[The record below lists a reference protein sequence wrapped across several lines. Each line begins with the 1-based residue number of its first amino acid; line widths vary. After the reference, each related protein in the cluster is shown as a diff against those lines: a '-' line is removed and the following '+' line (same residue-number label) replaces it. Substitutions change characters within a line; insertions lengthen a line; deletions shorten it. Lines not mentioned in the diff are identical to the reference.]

1 MKKVIISALIG
12 ALFGGAVVFTAT
24 QPNFFQQNQMVANA
38 KGLPE
43 TPENEVVAVEDKK
56 VDNNDTLDKNITDS
70 YYSNYLTLCHEKG
83 NGTTG
88 AIAECYDNVTQL
100 AENELEHL
108 FYVTAEEN
116 EIEKVGEKFNQW
128 KEEREKKCGDY
139 IQISLSTCLADFT
152 VAKVS
157 EIYQ

>member
-1 MKKVIISALIG
+1 M
-12 ALFGGAVVFTAT
+12 FGGAVVFTAT

-43 TPENEVVAVEDKK
+43 SSENKVIAVEDKNI
-56 VDNNDTLDKNITDS
+56 DNNDTLDKNINDS
-70 YYSNYLTLCHEKG
+70 YYSNYLTLCHKKG

-100 AENELEHL
+100 AESELEHL

-116 EIEKVGEKFNQW
+116 EIGKVEEKFNHW
-128 KEEREKKCGDY
+128 KEERTKKCENY

-152 VAKVS
+152 VAKIS
-157 EIYQ
+157 EMYQ